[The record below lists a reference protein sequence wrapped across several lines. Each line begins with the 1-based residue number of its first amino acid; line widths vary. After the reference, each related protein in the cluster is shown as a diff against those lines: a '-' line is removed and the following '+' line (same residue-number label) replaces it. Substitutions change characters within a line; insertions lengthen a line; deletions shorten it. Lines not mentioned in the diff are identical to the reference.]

1 MLQIIQ
7 NKNAQAIESK
17 YGNFNFPAIPEDDA
31 LQNELMQAQRPK
43 PTNNFLSQADP
54 MKTNTSIQSV
64 NSVNLERINQR
75 NADRLAKLENHE
87 FADDSAMQLT
97 MGSLKTRPYE
107 PSRQSVMMKNE
118 SIPVGMTNSITI
130 PNAAPQQPNREERM
144 QITELEQLDDMLA
157 GLLREK

>member
-1 MLQIIQ
+1 
-7 NKNAQAIESK
+7 
-17 YGNFNFPAIPEDDA
+17 
-31 LQNELMQAQRPK
+31 
-43 PTNNFLSQADP
+43 

-97 MGSLKTRPYE
+97 MGSLKTRSYE
-107 PSRQSVMMKNE
+107 PSRQSVMMRNE

-130 PNAAPQQPNREERM
+130 PNAAPQ
-144 QITELEQLDDMLA
+144 
-157 GLLREK
+157 